1 MEENRIKTFRK
12 SLGFTQKEFAAELG
26 MTRECIS
33 NYEIGR
39 REPDG
44 NFYLKLYERFKVKEK
59 AIGEMLLEISRQRNA
74 YKSN

>member
-1 MEENRIKTFRK
+1 MEENKIRAFRK
-12 SLGFTQKEFAAELG
+12 SLGFTQKEFATALG

-44 NFYLKLYERFKVKEK
+44 NFYLKLNECFNVKEK
-59 AIGEMLLEISRQRNA
+59 AIGEMLLELSRQRNA

>member
-1 MEENRIKTFRK
+1 
-12 SLGFTQKEFAAELG
+12 

-74 YKSN
+74 YKGN